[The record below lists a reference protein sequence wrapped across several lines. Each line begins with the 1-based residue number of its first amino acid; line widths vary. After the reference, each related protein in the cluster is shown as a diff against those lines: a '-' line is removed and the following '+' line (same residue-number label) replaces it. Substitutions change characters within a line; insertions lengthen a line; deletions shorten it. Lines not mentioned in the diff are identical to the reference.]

1 MCSLL
6 VGLSAPARGQ
16 ESFPTR
22 PITIVVPF
30 SAGGT
35 ADVLAR
41 AIALRLENKYGKSVI
56 VENRPGAGGN
66 IGAQAVSAAKPD
78 GHTLVLGTVG
88 VHAAYSIYSKLSY
101 DPAKDLRP
109 IIVLGE
115 VPCVI
120 AVHPSRPFKDLAQ
133 FLTYAKSNPETLT
146 FGSAGV
152 GSSTH
157 MVGELF
163 QQAAGIQL
171 RHVPYRGSSMAM
183 NDLMGGQ
190 IDMMFELITTAA
202 PIVKSGQIRA
212 LAVTSKERSS
222 ALPDIPT
229 VDELGIAGFEG
240 TGWFTIATASGVPG
254 PIVAELNRD
263 IDEILRAPNLQE
275 LWRTLALTV
284 MGGTEEHAALFF
296 ESERDKWVKVIKAA
310 NIHIE

>member
-1 MCSLL
+1 M
-6 VGLSAPARGQ
+6 
-16 ESFPTR
+16 
-22 PITIVVPF
+22 
-30 SAGGT
+30 
-35 ADVLAR
+35 
-41 AIALRLENKYGKSVI
+41 
-56 VENRPGAGGN
+56 
-66 IGAQAVSAAKPD
+66 
-78 GHTLVLGTVG
+78 GTVG
-88 VHAAYSIYSKLSY
+88 VHAAYSIYSKLNY
-101 DPAKDLRP
+101 DPAKDLQP

-120 AVHPSRPFKDLAQ
+120 AVHPSRPFNDLAQ

-212 LAVTSKERSS
+212 LAVTSKQRSS

-240 TGWFTIATASGVPG
+240 TGWFTIATASGVPV
-254 PIVAELNRD
+254 PIVAKLNRD
-263 IDEILRAPNLQE
+263 IDEILRAPNLQD

-284 MGGTEEHAALFF
+284 MGGTEERAALFF

-310 NIHIE
+310 NVHIE